1 MSSSPQFTDLEYER
15 SADGVY
21 KLNYDV
27 RAEMDA
33 PIRNHA
39 WCLRLSLPD
48 DDFFEVEALSR
59 YVEPECTT
67 STGFDYLGQEYSYGL
82 VREDHSVFRYGLSAT
97 IRQHSSYGRRPDA
110 VPIQMFL
117 RSDRLTELDHKGV
130 GWLDAFQS
138 PEKPKDPLEW
148 SIGAMHEITQ
158 NMIYLTGTTNYSTPA
173 GDAVSQGSGVCQDFA
188 HILIGLCRAH
198 GVPARYVNGF
208 FVGEGETHAWV
219 EVFVDGRW
227 YGLDPT
233 HNRLVVQ
240 DYVPLARGRNAED
253 CSLNRGVWSSVVQ
266 QHLRIS
272 ASLVE
277 VGE

>member
-27 RAEMDA
+27 RAEMDT

-48 DDFFEVEALSR
+48 DDFFEVEHFSR
-59 YVEPECTT
+59 YVEPECSP
-67 STGFDYLGQEYSYGL
+67 STAVDYLGQEYSYGL

-97 IRQHSSYGRRPDA
+97 IRQHSSYGRRPDT
-110 VPIQMFL
+110 VPIQIFL
-117 RSDRLTELDHKGV
+117 RSDRLTELDHKNIP
-130 GWLDAFQS
+130 WLAAFQS
-138 PEKPKDPLEW
+138 PDKPKDPLEW

-219 EVFVDGRW
+219 EVFVQGRW

-266 QHLRIS
+266 QHQRIS